1 MRLRSKTHFK
11 SSNQDKTSD
20 GGGGG
25 GAQAGKT
32 ATSFMLLDGNQENP
46 MGAGGPV
53 DPSQPSMKSFS
64 NLYLEGSPVRK
75 HENGY

>member
-25 GAQAGKT
+25 AQAGKT
-32 ATSFMLLDGNQENP
+32 ATSFMLLDGNHQENP
-46 MGAGGPV
+46 MGAGGLV
-53 DPSQPSMKSFS
+53 DPSQPSRKSFS